1 MLNDPERFRGHDP
14 NLNPGGEFIFLPV
27 FLAQRA
33 NTRHLVAAALCQA
46 HRRSSH
52 VPWRRAQRD
61 GYRKKSD
68 IVSILVSVVHFVTF
82 VRDNVS

>member
-27 FLAQRA
+27 FLAQRKYSTSCSRFA
-33 NTRHLVAAALCQA
+33 VRSASQIATRPVASRTA
-46 HRRSSH
+46 RRL
-52 VPWRRAQRD
+52 Q
-61 GYRKKSD
+61 KSD
-68 IVSILVSVVHFVTF
+68 IVSILVCAVHFVTF